1 MSLFP
6 TEEEQIAYIDTAE
19 SVNNTPSAFSA
30 FILQDDIDH
39 ILRTGGNADEA
50 RMKIAAEFS
59 KQKPIEDRAAF
70 LKNLYYGGNG
80 LITENGRFSAWYG
93 DDGIHI
99 AKGDAAQ
106 HLRSAQLIR
115 WTDAAERIDELLDSG
130 TFATN
135 LEVTEAPRYE
145 RLSIAVA
152 VWNLYH
158 DFSDEAKSLG
168 YLSCLGNIKITRR
181 TIMERN
187 DIQKISSETAN
198 IPVYKQSAEYAIEHD
213 ELPIYRE
220 SFRVN
225 MACRDA
231 LETAIHESYHDYC
244 LDTGKASAQVA
255 AQFGMERMA
264 YVLANTVR
272 AFDHDG
278 RISRDNKAW
287 AQTVP
292 VCTDADE
299 WGHERSRYFLVS
311 QVNPGLVNLLVS
323 RVREE
328 LAKEKDAPAKRPS
341 VLEKIQK
348 NKTMIQA
355 KTEEKKLPGQ
365 ER

>member
-1 MSLFP
+1 
-6 TEEEQIAYIDTAE
+6 
-19 SVNNTPSAFSA
+19 
-30 FILQDDIDH
+30 
-39 ILRTGGNADEA
+39 
-50 RMKIAAEFS
+50 
-59 KQKPIEDRAAF
+59 
-70 LKNLYYGGNG
+70 
-80 LITENGRFSAWYG
+80 
-93 DDGIHI
+93 
-99 AKGDAAQ
+99 
-106 HLRSAQLIR
+106 
-115 WTDAAERIDELLDSG
+115 
-130 TFATN
+130 
-135 LEVTEAPRYE
+135 
-145 RLSIAVA
+145 
-152 VWNLYH
+152 
-158 DFSDEAKSLG
+158 
-168 YLSCLGNIKITRR
+168 
-181 TIMERN
+181 MERN

-213 ELPIYRE
+213 ELPAYRE

-244 LDTGKASAQVA
+244 LDAGKASAQVA
-255 AQFGMERMA
+255 AQFGMERVA

-287 AQTVP
+287 AQTIP

-328 LAKEKDAPAKRPS
+328 LAKEKAAPEKRPS

-348 NKTMIQA
+348 IRRRFRQRPQRKSCRDRSDDHGQKQKCADHLLGIQSGEEHDRRKMTQAGMTNLSAYLRRIAIDGMIVRLELPELKEMVSLLRYASNNINQIA
-355 KTEEKKLPGQ
+355 RRMNESGRVYDTDLEQVVQNQEQLWDMANGILVKLAGIK
-365 ER
+365 

>member
-1 MSLFP
+1 M
-6 TEEEQIAYIDTAE
+6 E
-19 SVNNTPSAFSA
+19 S
-30 FILQDDIDH
+30 
-39 ILRTGGNADEA
+39 
-50 RMKIAAEFS
+50 
-59 KQKPIEDRAAF
+59 
-70 LKNLYYGGNG
+70 Y
-80 LITENGRFSAWYG
+80 
-93 DDGIHI
+93 
-99 AKGDAAQ
+99 
-106 HLRSAQLIR
+106 
-115 WTDAAERIDELLDSG
+115 
-130 TFATN
+130 
-135 LEVTEAPRYE
+135 
-145 RLSIAVA
+145 
-152 VWNLYH
+152 
-158 DFSDEAKSLG
+158 
-168 YLSCLGNIKITRR
+168 IKIKATVPEMSEFFEKDNGVRHYEIKDKR
-181 TIMERN
+181 YTQAELDAMPEDKYNSEVFTFSVCYRHIELEKPLTGIFTIARLTEKMDAFREADRLLH
-187 DIQKISSETAN
+187 T
-198 IPVYKQSAEYAIEHD
+198 PVYKNDAEYAIEHD
-213 ELPIYRE
+213 ELPAYRE

-231 LETAIHESYHDYC
+231 LEKAIHESYHDYC
-244 LDTGKASAQVA
+244 LDAGKASAQVA

-328 LAKEKDAPAKRPS
+328 LEKEKDVPAKRPS

-348 NKTMIQA
+348 NKTAIQA
-355 KTEEKKLPGQ
+355 KAAEKKLPGQ

>member
-1 MSLFP
+1 M
-6 TEEEQIAYIDTAE
+6 E
-19 SVNNTPSAFSA
+19 S
-30 FILQDDIDH
+30 
-39 ILRTGGNADEA
+39 
-50 RMKIAAEFS
+50 
-59 KQKPIEDRAAF
+59 
-70 LKNLYYGGNG
+70 Y
-80 LITENGRFSAWYG
+80 
-93 DDGIHI
+93 
-99 AKGDAAQ
+99 
-106 HLRSAQLIR
+106 
-115 WTDAAERIDELLDSG
+115 
-130 TFATN
+130 
-135 LEVTEAPRYE
+135 
-145 RLSIAVA
+145 
-152 VWNLYH
+152 
-158 DFSDEAKSLG
+158 
-168 YLSCLGNIKITRR
+168 IKIKATLPEMSEFFEKDNGVRHYEIKDKR
-181 TIMERN
+181 YTQAELDAMPEDKYNSEVFTFSVCYRHIELEKPLTGIFTIARLTEKMDAFREADRLLH
-187 DIQKISSETAN
+187 T
-198 IPVYKQSAEYAIEHD
+198 PVYKNDAEYAIEHD
-213 ELPIYRE
+213 ELPAYRE

-231 LETAIHESYHDYC
+231 LEKAIHESYHDYC
-244 LDTGKASAQVA
+244 LDAGKASAQVA

-311 QVNPGLVNLLVS
+311 QVNPGLVDLLVS

-348 NKTMIQA
+348 NKAAIQS
-355 KTEEKKLPGQ
+355 KTTEKKLSEQ

>member
-1 MSLFP
+1 
-6 TEEEQIAYIDTAE
+6 
-19 SVNNTPSAFSA
+19 
-30 FILQDDIDH
+30 
-39 ILRTGGNADEA
+39 
-50 RMKIAAEFS
+50 
-59 KQKPIEDRAAF
+59 
-70 LKNLYYGGNG
+70 
-80 LITENGRFSAWYG
+80 
-93 DDGIHI
+93 
-99 AKGDAAQ
+99 
-106 HLRSAQLIR
+106 
-115 WTDAAERIDELLDSG
+115 
-130 TFATN
+130 
-135 LEVTEAPRYE
+135 
-145 RLSIAVA
+145 
-152 VWNLYH
+152 
-158 DFSDEAKSLG
+158 
-168 YLSCLGNIKITRR
+168 
-181 TIMERN
+181 MERN
-187 DIQKISSETAN
+187 DIQKISFETAN

-213 ELPIYRE
+213 ELPAYRE

-328 LAKEKDAPAKRPS
+328 LAKEKAAPEKRPS

-348 NKTMIQA
+348 NKTAIQT
-355 KTEEKKLPGQ
+355 KTAEKKLPGQ